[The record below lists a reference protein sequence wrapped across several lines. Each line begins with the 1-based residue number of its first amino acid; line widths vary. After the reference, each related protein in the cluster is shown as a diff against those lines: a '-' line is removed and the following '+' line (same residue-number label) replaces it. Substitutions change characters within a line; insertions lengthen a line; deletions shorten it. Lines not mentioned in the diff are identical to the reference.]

1 LLYLKN
7 FSSLKKLL
15 IIFMLKIKIAK
26 NKTTRKAKIINLF
39 KNNTIT
45 ITKEIVNIYK
55 HKNYNY
61 INKNKEK
68 RYLNNNKYYK
78 FN

>member
-1 LLYLKN
+1 
-7 FSSLKKLL
+7 
-15 IIFMLKIKIAK
+15 MLKIKIAK

-39 KNNTIT
+39 KNNTII

-55 HKNYNY
+55 YKNYKY